1 MRERFA
7 QARAALRPSE
17 DNLLP
22 RSLTFNILGRGISLV
37 FGFVG
42 SVALARL
49 LGPADRGLLA
59 LMLSISA
66 VAVALGAVGQPVAV
80 GYFSSRKKADQAAIL
95 GNTVVHALVLAA
107 VLVPLTV
114 LLHQPIAKAF
124 GRGHGG
130 LTWALAAAL
139 APVTFLGWTAGN
151 QLVGM
156 LRFGLFNA
164 LTIASVVAETVAI
177 FALIWV
183 LGLGVAGGVLAMAIA
198 SLVVV
203 AGSLRP
209 ILSSRRPRLDRAL
222 ERSMLRYGWRVQVG
236 VIFQAVNYRLDVV
249 IMQLFRPLSQIG
261 YYVIA
266 QTIAELV
273 ITLATAFQASL
284 LPLSSHYEGDARQAS
299 VTVSALHHHAILAG
313 AAALA
318 NVVFGSA
325 VILFI
330 YGPQFHPAV
339 VPMLVLLPGIWFLG
353 LGLVI
358 QSDLAGR
365 GRPGLSSAMAALAAG
380 ATVILDF
387 ALIPPFG
394 VIGAAVASVTAYTC
408 YGVTSLIALS
418 RVSGIGTREL
428 LVPTREDFMVYKRF
442 FRQALTRRRVSSPPV
457 ADDHGTG

>member
-22 RSLTFNILGRGISLV
+22 RSLTFNILGRTISLA

-59 LMLSISA
+59 LMLSLSGI
-66 VAVALGAVGQPVAV
+66 AVALGAVGQPVAV
-80 GYFSSRKKADQAAIL
+80 GFFSSRKKADQRAIL
-95 GNTVVHALVLAA
+95 GNTTVHALVLAT
-107 VLVPLTV
+107 VLVPLT
-114 LLHQPIAKAF
+114 LAFHQTIANAF

-139 APVTFLGWTAGN
+139 APATFLGWTAGN

-156 LRFGLFNA
+156 LRFGLFNG

-177 FALIWV
+177 LVLIWAF
-183 LGLGVAGGVLAMAIA
+183 GLGVAGGILAMGVA
-198 SLVVV
+198 SLVMIAGSVRPIL
-203 AGSLRP
+203 GSLRP
-209 ILSSRRPRLDRAL
+209 RLNLAL
-222 ERSMLRYGWRVQVG
+222 ERRMLQYGWRVQVG

-249 IMQLFRPLSQIG
+249 IMQLFRPLSQVG

-273 ITLATAFQASL
+273 ITIATAFQASL
-284 LPLSSHYEGDARQAS
+284 LPLSSHYEGDTRQAR
-299 VTVSALHHHAILAG
+299 VTVSALHHHAILAA
-313 AAALA
+313 AAALG

-330 YGPQFHPAV
+330 YGPEFHPAV

-365 GRPGLSSAMAALAAG
+365 GRPGLSSGMAALAAG

-387 ALIPPFG
+387 VLIPPFG
-394 VIGAAVASVTAYTC
+394 VIGAAVASVAAYTC
-408 YGVTSLIALS
+408 YGVASLTALS
-418 RVSGIGTREL
+418 RVSGIGPRTL
-428 LVPTREDFMVYKRF
+428 VVPTREDLMLYKRF
-442 FRQALTRRRVSSPPV
+442 FAQALTRRRMPPPV
-457 ADDHGTG
+457 ADDHGPT

>member
-17 DNLLP
+17 DNLLS
-22 RSLTFNILGRGISLV
+22 RSVTLNILGRTINLA

-59 LMLSISA
+59 LMLALSGI
-66 VAVALGAVGQPVAV
+66 AVALGAVGQPVAV
-80 GYFSSRKKADQAAIL
+80 AYFASQKKADQRAIL
-95 GNTVVHALVLAA
+95 GNTTVHALVLTV
-107 VLVPLTV
+107 VLVPLT
-114 LLHQPIAKAF
+114 LAFHEPIAEAF

-130 LTWALAAAL
+130 LTWTLAAAL
-139 APVTFLGWTAGN
+139 APATFLGWTAGN

-156 LRFGLFNA
+156 LRFGLFNG
-164 LTIASVVAETVAI
+164 LTIASVLAETVAI
-177 FALIWV
+177 FVLMWALH
-183 LGLGVAGGVLAMAIA
+183 LGVAGGILAMAVS
-198 SLVVV
+198 SLVMI
-203 AGSLRP
+203 AGSFRP
-209 ILSSRRPRLDRAL
+209 ILGTLRPRLDGAL
-222 ERSMLRYGWRVQVG
+222 ERRMLKYGWRVQVG
-236 VIFQAVNYRLDVV
+236 VIFQAVNDRLDVV
-249 IMQLFRPLSQIG
+249 IMQLFRPLSQVG

-273 ITLATAFQASL
+273 TTVATSFQASL
-284 LPLSSHYEGDARQAS
+284 LPLAAHYEGDTRQAG
-299 VTVSALHHHAILAG
+299 VTVGALHHHAILAG
-313 AAALA
+313 AAALG

-325 VILFI
+325 VILFL
-330 YGPQFHPAV
+330 YGPAFHPAV

-353 LGLVI
+353 LGMVI

-365 GRPGLSSAMAALAAG
+365 GRPGLSSGMAALAAS

-418 RVSGIGTREL
+418 RVSGIGLHEL
-428 LVPTREDFMVYKRF
+428 VVPTREDFMVYKRF
-442 FRQALTRRRVSSPPV
+442 FAQALTRRPVSPPV
-457 ADDHGTG
+457 ADDHGTT

>member
-1 MRERFA
+1 MLERIA

-37 FGFVG
+37 FAFVG

-59 LMLSISA
+59 LMLSLSAIA
-66 VAVALGAVGQPVAV
+66 VAVGAVGQPVAV
-80 GYFSSRKKADQAAIL
+80 AYFSSQKKADQGAIL
-95 GNTVVHALVLAA
+95 GNTTVHTLVLAA
-107 VLVPLTV
+107 VLVPLTLV
-114 LLHQPIAKAF
+114 LHRPIAEAF

-156 LRFGLFNA
+156 LRFGLFNG

-177 FALIWV
+177 FVLIWW
-183 LGLGVAGGVLAMAIA
+183 LGLGVAGGILAMGIS
-198 SLVVV
+198 SLVMV

-209 ILSSRRPRLDRAL
+209 ILGSLRPRLDGAL
-222 ERSMLRYGWRVQVG
+222 ERRMLQYGWRVQVG

-249 IMQLFRPLSQIG
+249 IMQLFRPLSQVG

-273 ITLATAFQASL
+273 ITIANAFQASL
-284 LPLSSHYEGDARQAS
+284 LPLSSHYEGDTRQAS

-313 AAALA
+313 VAALG

-330 YGPQFHPAV
+330 YGPEFHPAV

-365 GRPGLSSAMAALAAG
+365 GRPGLSSGMAALAAG

-394 VIGAAVASVTAYTC
+394 VIGAAVASVVAYTC
-408 YGVTSLIALS
+408 YGVTSLIALT
-418 RVSGIGTREL
+418 RVSGIGPREL

-442 FRQALTRRRVSSPPV
+442 FVQALSRRRVSSPV
-457 ADDHGTG
+457 ADDHGTT